1 MVGRWV
7 SLHQPPVDHSIRNQ
21 EQTEEVQ
28 FIFYN
33 LSFSSL
39 NINRMVNVDH
49 QFLDAL
55 ASLELV
61 MILTDN
67 FREI

>member
-33 LSFSSL
+33 LSSSLRIIFSL
-39 NINRMVNVDH
+39 NINRIVNVDR
-49 QFLDAL
+49 QQIVQIPFTKKEA
-55 ASLELV
+55 
-61 MILTDN
+61 
-67 FREI
+67 

>member
-33 LSFSSL
+33 LSSSLRIIFSL
-39 NINRMVNVDH
+39 NINRIVNVDR
-49 QFLDAL
+49 QKIVQIPFTKKEA
-55 ASLELV
+55 
-61 MILTDN
+61 
-67 FREI
+67 

>member
-33 LSFSSL
+33 LSFSLRIIFSL
-39 NINRMVNVDH
+39 NINRIVNVDR
-49 QFLDAL
+49 QKIVQIPFTKKEA
-55 ASLELV
+55 
-61 MILTDN
+61 
-67 FREI
+67 